1 MIGQAGLSLLFS
13 SRLWSPGQGRHLRGM
28 GRGCVF
34 YLYFLQFELGHLT
47 VWWPS
52 GENRPGK
59 LHQGIGVCLVESY
72 LLSCRSRQDREEA
85 EVSPDRRM
93 EDIKVSCLL
102 WSVLLSCRSPARQ
115 RGYNSVVPV
124 LLARQRGYNSVDLL
138 TDFCSANRFDFCLN
152 VL

>member
-1 MIGQAGLSLLFS
+1 MCV
-13 SRLWSPGQGRHLRGM
+13 LWSPTYCPVGLVRTERRLRFLLIEEW
-28 GRGCVF
+28 RTSRYLVF
-34 YLYFLQFELGHLT
+34 CGLSYC
-47 VWWPS
+47 P
-52 GENRPGK
+52 
-59 LHQGIGVCLVESY
+59 IG
-72 LLSCRSRQDREEA
+72 LLPDREA
-85 EVSPDRRM
+85 ITLWFPDLLARQRGHNSVDRRL